1 MSSDTWF
8 LFDLG
13 NTVIKL
19 AYERVIAAICADA
32 TVTRDELVD
41 LFGEPGAY
49 RDMERGAVSFYE
61 FYEFLCDHAG
71 YNGSIRDFHHVWS
84 DFFDGTVPGI
94 EDLLDRVRERYRVA
108 FLSNS
113 NEIHAEQI
121 PTQFAGLFQKDDVF
135 VFSHRLKCAKPDPE
149 IFRRALETIGANAQD
164 TVFIDD
170 LLENVLAARALG
182 MRAFQ
187 FIDARTL
194 TRELEAEGLLAT
206 SRD

>member
-1 MSSDTWF
+1 MSDTWF

-13 NTVIKL
+13 NTIIKL
-19 AYERVIAAICADA
+19 AYERVLAGICADA
-32 TVTRDELVD
+32 SVTRDDLVEL
-41 LFGEPGAY
+41 LEEPGAY

-71 YNGSIRDFHHVWS
+71 YRGTIRDFHRVWS

-94 EDLLDRVRERYRVA
+94 EDLLDRVREQHRVA

-113 NEIHAEQI
+113 NEIHAEVI
-121 PTQFAGLFQKDDVF
+121 PVQFAGLFRKDEPL
-135 VFSHRLKCAKPDPE
+135 VFSHRLKSAKPDPDT
-149 IFRRALETIGANAQD
+149 FRRAVDSFGATLQQTI
-164 TVFIDD
+164 FIDD

-187 FIDARTL
+187 FTDARTL
-194 TRELEAEGLLAT
+194 TKELETEGLL
-206 SRD
+206 

>member
-1 MSSDTWF
+1 MPSDTWF

-13 NTVIKL
+13 NTVIRL
-19 AYERVIAAICADA
+19 AYERVMAAVCADA

-41 LFGEPGAY
+41 LFEEPGAY

-71 YNGSIRDFHHVWS
+71 YSGSIRDFHHLWS

-94 EDLLDRVRERYRVA
+94 EDLLDRVRERYRVG

-149 IFRRALETIGANAQD
+149 IFRRALETIGAAAQD
-164 TVFIDD
+164 TVFVDD

-182 MRAFQ
+182 MRAYQ

-194 TRELEAEGLLAT
+194 TRELEAEGLLGAVK
-206 SRD
+206 R

>member
-1 MSSDTWF
+1 MTATWF

-19 AYERVIAAICADA
+19 AYERVLSAICADA

-41 LFGEPGAY
+41 LLEAPGAY

-61 FYEFLCDHAG
+61 FYDFLCDHTG
-71 YNGSIRDFHHVWS
+71 YRGTIRDFHRAWS
-84 DFFDGTVPGI
+84 DFFDGTMPGI
-94 EDLLDRVRERYRVA
+94 EDLLDRVRECYRVA

-113 NEIHAEQI
+113 NEIHAEVI
-121 PTQFAGLFQKDDVF
+121 PTRFAGVFHKDEPL
-135 VFSHRLKCAKPDPE
+135 VFSHRLKCAKPDPDV
-149 IFRRALETIGANAQD
+149 FRRALESIGATSQN
-164 TVFIDD
+164 TIFIDD

-187 FIDARTL
+187 FTDARSL
-194 TRELEAEGLLAT
+194 TRELEAEGLL
-206 SRD
+206 